1 MFYRSSEQYCGV
13 FHPHLIIISALACC
27 SVEGPSPIIITRSAW
42 HRHHTDLTQIHRLAV
57 TFQKK
62 RENNKE
68 TLMSGV
74 KHVIESSLAYISKPL
89 HHMMMAEPKIAKEKI
104 QEMMEEKDQ
113 EETENENQKKM
124 KQGEMKLSKF
134 GFGFELTG
142 FVAFLS
148 WTGMCLYSLL
158 GVLGVLLISLPMEP
172 YFRKAWNDDIFVTVL
187 MQGFGSAFLVIS
199 VGYFVMNYLLRKRNR
214 DGNFKGVKKML
225 TVLCTISAVITI
237 LVYSALSVGLLVVIA
252 MMGGIFLPYHF
263 YLIFLIPALV
273 FWCLLLHGI
282 RKGKSGF
289 VKAFLVF
296 HYTIFGLH
304 FACLALSSV
313 GSAIGYGMFIIFPCG
328 LLFIMV
334 ATFFFVFNIGF
345 YIALHSIF
353 LEEERTKKQKKKNI
367 EFINPSF

>member
-1 MFYRSSEQYCGV
+1 M
-13 FHPHLIIISALACC
+13 P
-27 SVEGPSPIIITRSAW
+27 
-42 HRHHTDLTQIHRLAV
+42 
-57 TFQKK
+57 
-62 RENNKE
+62 
-68 TLMSGV
+68 GV
-74 KHVIESSLAYISKPL
+74 KHIIEGSFAYISKPL
-89 HHMMMAEPKIAKEKI
+89 HNIMMAEPKIAKEKI
-104 QEMMEEKDQ
+104 KEIMGEKDQ
-113 EETENENQKKM
+113 EETGNENQQKM

-172 YFRKAWNDDIFVTVL
+172 YFRRKFLRTPGNEDISITVL
-187 MQGFGSAFLVIS
+187 MFGFGCAFLVLAA
-199 VGYFVMNYLLRKRNR
+199 GYFVMNYLLRKRNR

-225 TVLCTISAVITI
+225 TVICTISAVITI
-237 LVYSALSVGLLVVIA
+237 LVYSALSVCLLVV
-252 MMGGIFLPYHF
+252 MVFGIFLPYHF

-282 RKGKSGF
+282 RKGRSGF

-304 FACLALSSV
+304 FTCATLASV
-313 GSAIGYGMFIIFPCG
+313 GSAIGYGMFIIFPCV

-334 ATFFFVFNIGF
+334 LTFLFVFKIGF
-345 YIALHSIF
+345 YVALHSIF
-353 LEEERTKKQKKKNI
+353 LEEEKTQQQRKKNI
-367 EFINPSF
+367 EFINASFENC